1 LIEPIA
7 WSRIRKASNARGVG
21 THPEKL
27 RCLDGPLPADY
38 AACTAAATP
47 KPYLRRRALGKGMM
61 IPSQGRGAHWILLLS
76 AWSCLAVLHRRLG
89 QSAGGVGRLERGNSD
104 LNSIWPEPEI
114 VAWVIVKQLWSP
126 WSWTDGQS
134 RSESDSKYAQEAL
147 MVGVRSERA
156 RARARNLL
164 ATVYPIPRDA
174 EFYRLRE
181 LAVEYIQEAE
191 RLEREQ
197 KGGMTE
203 SDELISAAL
212 DDVARNYFARALD
225 RSQRKQAG

>member
-1 LIEPIA
+1 
-7 WSRIRKASNARGVG
+7 
-21 THPEKL
+21 
-27 RCLDGPLPADY
+27 
-38 AACTAAATP
+38 
-47 KPYLRRRALGKGMM
+47 
-61 IPSQGRGAHWILLLS
+61 
-76 AWSCLAVLHRRLG
+76 
-89 QSAGGVGRLERGNSD
+89 
-104 LNSIWPEPEI
+104 
-114 VAWVIVKQLWSP
+114 
-126 WSWTDGQS
+126 
-134 RSESDSKYAQEAL
+134 

-197 KGGMTE
+197 KGSMTE